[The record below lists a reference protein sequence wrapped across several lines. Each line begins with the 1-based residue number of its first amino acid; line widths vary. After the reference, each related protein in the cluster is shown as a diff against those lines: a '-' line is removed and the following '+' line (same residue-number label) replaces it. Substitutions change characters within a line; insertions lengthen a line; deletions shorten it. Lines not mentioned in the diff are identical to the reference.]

1 VISSRNKHGYKGVFE
16 TGGTWKAEVT
26 FNKNTI
32 RLYETF
38 PTKVDAAKM
47 AGE

>member
-1 VISSRNKHGYKGVFE
+1 MISSRNEYGYKGVFE
-16 TGGTWKAEVT
+16 TGGTLKAEVT
-26 FNKNTI
+26 FNKNSI

-47 AGE
+47 AGT